1 MREECLEHI
10 WDCKLRSRCRPFIW
24 MLSVL
29 LGNISV
35 LIFTPFRICILCD
48 QDGIIDET
56 HFFVG
61 RFVFENITV
70 LFRIVTAELDDLL
83 RCIRNLDRVCFDV
96 CDCESARLHLI
107 PEVDHE
113 QSTTFCDDVVYITL
127 VTERIVEL
135 CRGETI
141 NRVNDRFQCQCQII
155 CRHLASLN
163 HIDGF
168 VQTTIQHGSSLI
180 KLSMLYG
187 NTSVFDLFKALRIDQ
202 TKQLFRNDRTRMH
215 RRNVQNHNL
224 PVYTRFS
231 VDIATFANR
240 LLIGIRV
247 ECIHIPIGR
256 FPIFIFVSGKYGPI
270 QIIKEVVLIAC

>member
-1 MREECLEHI
+1 
-10 WDCKLRSRCRPFIW
+10 

-35 LIFTPFRICILCD
+35 LVFTPFRICILCD

-61 RFVFENITV
+61 RFVFESIAI

-83 RCIRNLDRVCFDV
+83 RCIRDLDRVCLDV
-96 CDCESARLHLI
+96 CNCESARLHLI
-107 PEVDHE
+107 SEVNHE

-127 VTERIVEL
+127 VTEWIVKL

-141 NRVNDRFQCQCQII
+141 NRVNDCFQRQRQII
-155 CRHLASLN
+155 RRHLAPLD

-168 VQTTIQHGSSLI
+168 IQTTIQHGSSLI
-180 KLSMLYG
+180 KLLMFNG
-187 NTSVFDLFKALRIDQ
+187 NTGIFDLLKALRIDRA
-202 TKQLFRNDRTRMH
+202 KQLFRNDRTRMH

-240 LLIGIRV
+240 LLIWIWV
-247 ECIHIPIGR
+247 EGIHIPIGR
-256 FPIFIFVSGKYGPI
+256 FPILIFVSGKYGPI
-270 QIIKEVVLIAC
+270 QIIKQVVIITLGFERQIFFWRPDP